1 MTFVMNRIMK
11 MRMIPSRNSAVAGL
25 CIGMVWLAGCTTPG
39 QQPEPVAAAAPPA
52 CQAAESGEALVG
64 NWLSVS
70 NQKGV
75 VGTLRTLYT
84 LNADGTMV
92 YVEQVKRPGKPSQG
106 LHESGCWRRDG
117 AQLVLQTLLSNGS
130 PVDVSDPIYVNRYQV
145 QQVGAAELTMRGD
158 TGAVR
163 ARRMSPGYRL
173 PF

>member
-1 MTFVMNRIMK
+1 
-11 MRMIPSRNSAVAGL
+11 MRMIPRRTGVGVAL
-25 CIGMVWLAGCTTPG
+25 CLTAAWLAGCTTSAP
-39 QQPEPVAAAAPPA
+39 PSTTSVAATPPP
-52 CQAAESGEALVG
+52 CQAAQSGEALVG

-70 NQKGV
+70 SQKGI

-106 LHESGCWRRDG
+106 LHESGCWHREG
-117 AQLVLQTLLSNGS
+117 SELVLRTVLSNGA
-130 PVDVSDPIYVNRYQV
+130 PVDIADPIYVNRYQI
-145 QQVGAAELTMRGD
+145 QTVGETNLSMRGEL
-158 TGAVR
+158 GPVQ

>member
-1 MTFVMNRIMK
+1 
-11 MRMIPSRNSAVAGL
+11 MRVIPGRNSAAVVL
-25 CIGMVWLAGCTTPG
+25 GMAVVWLAGCTSPAPTPV
-39 QQPEPVAAAAPPA
+39 PTAAATLPA
-52 CQAAESGEALVG
+52 CQAVHSDEVLIG

-75 VGTLRTLYT
+75 AGTLRTLYT

-130 PVDVSDPIYVNRYQV
+130 PVDASDPIYVNRYQV
-145 QQVGAAELTMRGD
+145 QQAGAAELSMRGD
-158 TGAVR
+158 AGAVR

>member
-1 MTFVMNRIMK
+1 
-11 MRMIPSRNSAVAGL
+11 MRMIPIRFTAGVML
-25 CIGMVWLAGCTTPG
+25 CLGAVWLVGCTTPSRAPA
-39 QQPEPVAAAAPPA
+39 PEVATVPS
-52 CQAAESGEALVG
+52 CQAAPSGETLVG

-70 NQKGV
+70 TQKGV

-117 AQLVLQTLLSNGS
+117 AQLVLQTLFSNSS
-130 PVDVSDPIYVNRYQV
+130 PVDSSDPIYVNRYEV
-145 QQVGAAELTMRGD
+145 QQAGAKELIIRGD
-158 TGAVR
+158 VGTVR